1 MKNQADEGSIKL
13 INANGDIKQNT
24 LIIIY
29 LNEYENTKLS
39 KPKYDKLFIIPV
51 NEKIFI
57 FGSFICI
64 VSFNKLIKE
73 EKQIFL
79 LNISSPILLIK
90 SDIVDVKLIICEHIK
105 NDEFISIAKN
115 INLKINCIGR
125 SVWVMVMCES
135 NNFIA

>member
-1 MKNQADEGSIKL
+1 MKNQEKEGRIKL

-24 LIIIY
+24 FIIIY
-29 LNEYENTKLS
+29 LNEYEKTKLRS
-39 KPKYDKLFIIPV
+39 PKYDKLFIIPV
-51 NEKIFI
+51 NENIFI

-79 LNISSPILLIK
+79 LNISSPIFLIK

-105 NDEFISIAKN
+105 NEEFIRIAKN
-115 INLKINCIGR
+115 INLKINCIGL
-125 SVWVMVMCES
+125 SV
-135 NNFIA
+135 